1 MRVARGCSWLA
12 DRAGQLLVGETAN
25 VAPRDGATRAIGFG
39 RWDGLGTGS
48 AHHPGFAREG
58 PSASNGRGGIM
69 LHNPGAVAS
78 VVDEGGARAAPS
90 DAVTVI
96 VISDVLLHREGV
108 AAALSARP
116 PLRVLATGGAG
127 DAVRLARAHAPG
139 AILIDVPGPAALAQV
154 PALKAAAPDAALV
167 GFGVG
172 DDQLGLAC
180 AEAGLT
186 GFVDRDGTLCDLVDA
201 VRRARAGELG
211 CSPQL
216 AALMC
221 RRLAVLAGRPASGS
235 LSPREREVARLVAD
249 GLSNK
254 EIAQKLAIG
263 PATVK
268 NHVHNILDKMAL
280 RRRSAIAG
288 RLPML

>member
-1 MRVARGCSWLA
+1 
-12 DRAGQLLVGETAN
+12 
-25 VAPRDGATRAIGFG
+25 
-39 RWDGLGTGS
+39 
-48 AHHPGFAREG
+48 
-58 PSASNGRGGIM
+58 M

-78 VVDEGGARAAPS
+78 VVDEEGTRSRAPEAI
-90 DAVTVI
+90 AVL

-108 AAALSARP
+108 AAALAARP
-116 PLRVLATGGAG
+116 PLRVLATGGSG

-139 AILIDVPGPAALAQV
+139 AILIDVPGGTALALI
-154 PALKAAAPDAALV
+154 PALKAAAADAALI

-186 GFVDRDGTLCDLVDA
+186 GFVGRDGTLADLVDA

-221 RRLAVLAGRPASGS
+221 RRLAVLAGRRTNGS

-268 NHVHNILDKMAL
+268 NHVHNILDKLAL

-288 RLPML
+288 RLQMM

>member
-1 MRVARGCSWLA
+1 
-12 DRAGQLLVGETAN
+12 
-25 VAPRDGATRAIGFG
+25 
-39 RWDGLGTGS
+39 
-48 AHHPGFAREG
+48 
-58 PSASNGRGGIM
+58 M
-69 LHNPGAVAS
+69 LHDPGAVAS
-78 VVDEGGARAAPS
+78 VVDERGAHAAPALPIS
-90 DAVTVI
+90 LI

-108 AAALSARP
+108 AAALAVQP
-116 PLRVLATGGAG
+116 PLRVLATGAG
-127 DAVRLARAHAPG
+127 RDAVRLARAHAPA
-139 AILIDVPGPAALAQV
+139 AILIDVPGRAALAEV
-154 PALKAAAPDAALV
+154 PALHAAAPETALV

-186 GFVDRDGTLCDLVDA
+186 GFVGRDGTLADLVDA

-221 RRLAVLAGRPASGS
+221 RRLAVLAGRPASGA

-254 EIAQKLAIG
+254 EIALRLAIG

-268 NHVHNILDKMAL
+268 NHVHNILDKLAL

-288 RLPML
+288 QLQMN

>member
-1 MRVARGCSWLA
+1 
-12 DRAGQLLVGETAN
+12 
-25 VAPRDGATRAIGFG
+25 
-39 RWDGLGTGS
+39 
-48 AHHPGFAREG
+48 
-58 PSASNGRGGIM
+58 
-69 LHNPGAVAS
+69 
-78 VVDEGGARAAPS
+78 
-90 DAVTVI
+90 
-96 VISDVLLHREGV
+96 
-108 AAALSARP
+108 
-116 PLRVLATGGAG
+116 
-127 DAVRLARAHAPG
+127 
-139 AILIDVPGPAALAQV
+139 IDVPGRAALGDV
-154 PALKAAAPDAALV
+154 PALHAAAPEAALV

-186 GFVDRDGTLCDLVDA
+186 GFVGRDGTLSDLVDA

-221 RRLAVLAGRPASGS
+221 RRLAVLAGRPASTS

-254 EIAQKLAIG
+254 EIAQMLAIG

-268 NHVHNILDKMAL
+268 NHVHNILDKLAL

-288 RLPML
+288 RLQLL